1 MVHSFIKAALVGSN
15 SFGKYLLGIICI
27 GFTAMIIGGI
37 PAFIV
42 FGYSDNPE
50 AATEMNFE
58 AAGISPALGLTLMLM
73 PFVFGLLAALFTVK
87 WIHERPWRTLIT
99 PNKHINWKKVGV
111 GALIWLILLT
121 AFELEAYRANPDNY
135 VWTFEAAQFFP
146 VLIVTLLLIPLQ
158 TTFEEVLFRGY
169 FMQGLGIGLRYPI
182 IALVFTSVVFGAL
195 HLGNPEISEYGT
207 WLIWSYIQIGLMFGL
222 VTLLDEGLELA
233 LGVHAMNNIYAS
245 VIVTFPGSA
254 LEMPALFTMQEMDA
268 EMMYLYSTIAEI
280 LFILICAYIYKWG
293 NWRKLFQQV
302 STLKS
307 KTTAESVIE
316 SENWLEE

>member
-1 MVHSFIKAALVGSN
+1 MQG
-15 SFGKYLLGIICI
+15 FGI
-27 GFTAMIIGGI
+27 GF
-37 PAFIV
+37 
-42 FGYSDNPE
+42 
-50 AATEMNFE
+50 
-58 AAGISPALGLTLMLM
+58 
-73 PFVFGLLAALFTVK
+73 
-87 WIHERPWRTLIT
+87 
-99 PNKHINWKKVGV
+99 
-111 GALIWLILLT
+111 
-121 AFELEAYRANPDNY
+121 
-135 VWTFEAAQFFP
+135 
-146 VLIVTLLLIPLQ
+146 
-158 TTFEEVLFRGY
+158 
-169 FMQGLGIGLRYPI
+169 RYPI
-182 IALVFTSVVFGAL
+182 IALVFTSAIFGAL